1 MKVQIKDLHPN
12 PFRDLDNYPIDRE
25 KVENLKRSISSTDF
39 WDNILGRIKKGS
51 KLNGYGADG
60 EYVGI
65 FSINKE
71 PIEIVE
77 GGIPVEWEIEE
88 GGVEIAY
95 GHHRKIALEGVYPPS
110 HEINIP
116 VKDLDDSTMIKIM
129 ANENM
134 EDWKVSPTVIHETV
148 KVTKKF
154 LDDHP
159 EIREK
164 YKDMTLDDPAYSK
177 EALIISLFLNGN
189 WKKWRVRDSLERLK
203 LIDDEVIS
211 EEAVKSLPTERSA
224 KDFVDTVKK
233 VGGLSEEKQKRVAE
247 KIRDG
252 KRGEASMRSAVIEEK
267 YSDQKKEKKKG
278 FLIDFQAH
286 LKEAVYHAKRLN
298 ERIDSL
304 VIVKDHIDPDVY
316 VEELKGLWI
325 QVKILSLNIQKLD
338 KKEKI
343 KLLK

>member
-116 VKDLDDSTMIKIM
+116 VKDLDDSMMIRIM

-134 EDWKVSPTVIHETV
+134 EDWKVSPGVIDETV
-148 KVTKKF
+148 RITKKF
-154 LDDHP
+154 LEDHP
-159 EIREK
+159 EIIRVLSPMGASEK
-164 YKDMTLDDPAYSK
+164 KAGAITISK
-177 EALIISLFLNGN
+177 FLNGN
-189 WKKWRVRDSLERLK
+189 WNERKISYSLERIR
-203 LIDDEVIS
+203 LIEEEVIS
-211 EEAVKSLPTERSA
+211 REAVESLPTERSA
-224 KDFVDTVKK
+224 RDFVNVVKK
-233 VGGLSEEKQKRVAE
+233 VGGMSEEKQKRVAE
-247 KIRDG
+247 KIKSG

>member
-1 MKVQIKDLHPN
+1 MKVQIKDLYPN

-39 WDNILGRIKKGS
+39 WDNILAR
-51 KLNGYGADG
+51 
-60 EYVGI
+60 
-65 FSINKE
+65 
-71 PIEIVE
+71 
-77 GGIPVEWEIEE
+77 EE
-88 GGVEIAY
+88 GGEVQIAY
-95 GHHRKIALEGVYPPS
+95 GHHRLIALGEVYPPS
-110 HEINIP
+110 HEVDIP
-116 VKDLDDSTMIKIM
+116 VKDLDDSMMIRIM

-134 EDWKVSPTVIHETV
+134 EDWKVSPGVIDETV
-148 KVTKKF
+148 RITKKF
-154 LDDHP
+154 LEDHP
-159 EIREK
+159 EIIRVLSPMGASEK
-164 YKDMTLDDPAYSK
+164 KAGAITISK
-177 EALIISLFLNGN
+177 FLNGN
-189 WKKWRVRDSLERLK
+189 WNERKISYSLDRIRL
-203 LIDDEVIS
+203 IEEEVIS
-211 EEAVKSLPTERSA
+211 REAVESLPTERSA
-224 KDFVDTVKK
+224 RDFVNVVKK
-233 VGGLSEEKQKRVAE
+233 VGGMSEEKQKRVAE
-247 KIRDG
+247 KIKSG